1 MIRSSAAVVE
11 DKRAGLQKQLC
22 MPVESA
28 SCFLLVRH
36 TVVIYMNVQ
45 RQVVAMS
52 LPFLFGDAVS
62 VDN

>member
-1 MIRSSAAVVE
+1 MIRSVAIME
-11 DKRAGLQKQLC
+11 DKGAGLQEQLC

-36 TVVIYMNVQ
+36 TLVIYMNVQ
-45 RQVVAMS
+45 RQAAVMS
-52 LPFLFGDAVS
+52 LPFLFGDAMS